1 MVDTFCGRLYG
12 LNTCLKRTR
21 ESAHSATDLNRTL
34 YAADGE
40 DEQREPLLQAQAT
53 LEQKLE

>member
-40 DEQREPLLQAQAT
+40 DDGQVQRT
-53 LEQKLE
+53 LNGVPAR